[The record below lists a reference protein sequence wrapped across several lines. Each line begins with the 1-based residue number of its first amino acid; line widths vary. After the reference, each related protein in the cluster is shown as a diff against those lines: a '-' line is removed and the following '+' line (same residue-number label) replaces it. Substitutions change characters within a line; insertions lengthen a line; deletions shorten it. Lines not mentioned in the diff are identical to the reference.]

1 MTKVK
6 LCGVTLLDDAARVGA
21 AGADFIGFNFWPQSK
36 RHLAPERAPM
46 LARAARAA
54 GTLQVVG
61 VFVDATI
68 DDILAVHRAVDLDI
82 IQLHGYEGP
91 ELVAAVVNATKRP
104 VWKAISVRTAEDV
117 ERLEIWPAD
126 AILLDAPTPGRGG
139 SGTTFDWALAQG
151 ARRRYP
157 AMHIVL
163 AGGITPDNV
172 GEAIA
177 AVQPWAIDV
186 ASGVEAG
193 PGVKDP
199 DKITRLVAAARA
211 AGG

>member
-1 MTKVK
+1 VTKVK

-21 AGADFIGFNFWPQSK
+21 AGVDFIGFNFWPQSK
-36 RHLAPERAPM
+36 RHVAPERAPM
-46 LARAARAA
+46 LARAARGA

-61 VFVDATI
+61 VFVDASI

-82 IQLHGYEGP
+82 VQLHGYEGP

-177 AVQPWAIDV
+177 AVQPWAVDV

>member
-1 MTKVK
+1 MTRVK
-6 LCGVTLLDDAARVGA
+6 ICGVTLLDDAARVAA
-21 AGADFIGFNFWPQSK
+21 AGADFIGLNFWPQSK
-36 RHLAPERAPM
+36 RHVTLDRAPM
-46 LARAARAA
+46 LAAAARAS
-54 GTLQVVG
+54 GTIQTVG

-68 DDILAVHRAVDLDI
+68 QDILAAHAAVDLDI

-104 VWKAISVRTAEDV
+104 VWKAISVRTAEDT

-139 SGTTFDWALAQG
+139 SGTTFDWSLAQA

-157 AMHIVL
+157 ALQIVL

-172 GEAIA
+172 AAAIA
-177 AVQPWAIDV
+177 EVQPWAIDC

-199 DKITRLVAAARA
+199 DKIAQLIAATRG
-211 AGG
+211 AG

>member
-1 MTKVK
+1 VTKVK

-21 AGADFIGFNFWPQSK
+21 AGVDFIGFNFWPQSK
-36 RHLAPERAPM
+36 RHIAPERAPM
-46 LARAARAA
+46 LAAAARAA
-54 GTLQVVG
+54 GQLQVVG
-61 VFVDATI
+61 VFVDASV

-104 VWKAISVRTAEDV
+104 VWKAISVRSAEDV

-139 SGTTFDWALAQG
+139 SGTTFDWTLAQS

-172 GEAIA
+172 GDAIA
-177 AVQPWAIDV
+177 AVAPWAIDV

-193 PGVKDP
+193 PGVKDA
-199 DKITRLVAAARA
+199 DKIARLVAAARA
-211 AGG
+211 AGA